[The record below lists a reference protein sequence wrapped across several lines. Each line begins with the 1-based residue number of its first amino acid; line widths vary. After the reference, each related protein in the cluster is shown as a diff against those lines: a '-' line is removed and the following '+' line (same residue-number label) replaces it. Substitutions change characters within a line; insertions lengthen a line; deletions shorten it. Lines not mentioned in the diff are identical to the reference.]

1 MIDALSHCHEKGI
14 SHRDMKA
21 ENIFVDQDYNIK
33 IGDFGFAA
41 SNGEKADRDG
51 LF

>member
-1 MIDALSHCHEKGI
+1 MDALEFCHGKGI

-21 ENIFVDQDYNIK
+21 ENIFVDNEYNIK

-41 SNGEKADRDG
+41 ALG
-51 LF
+51 